1 MDYQRT
7 REEIEFRRK
16 ELVQE
21 LAQLR
26 GQSFMAMLDESR
38 IEAELEGLDQM
49 LAGTYIAFGRSV
61 PERSVPRLTE
71 YIRKVLRE
79 AKAPLTAREIRD
91 RCVEVGIKAASRR
104 TLLMSVYTV
113 LKRHRL
119 EVRTVKQSGTLAYLA
134 KPNLRKDPSRHVL

>member
-16 ELVQE
+16 ELLQRR
-21 LAQLR
+21 AQLR
-26 GQSFMAMLDESR
+26 DLSFLEMTEEHQ

-49 LAGTYIAFGRSV
+49 LAGTYTAFRRSV

-71 YIRKVLRE
+71 YILKLLKETEV
-79 AKAPLTAREIRD
+79 PLTARQIRD

-104 TLLMSVYTV
+104 SLLMSVYTV
-113 LKRHRL
+113 LKRHHSEIRPTK
-119 EVRTVKQSGTLAYLA
+119 RNGTLTYF
-134 KPNLRKDPSRHVL
+134 PRPSLRKDPSRHDR